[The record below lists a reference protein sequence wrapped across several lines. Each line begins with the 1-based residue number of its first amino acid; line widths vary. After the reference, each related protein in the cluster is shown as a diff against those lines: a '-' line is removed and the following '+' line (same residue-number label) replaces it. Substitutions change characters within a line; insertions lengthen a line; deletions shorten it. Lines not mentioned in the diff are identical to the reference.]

1 VLVVVSPQHTLKLR
15 DVSVRLTAQ
24 PALDEQSYR
33 RAGTVV
39 YTVPP
44 QVHKGTGT
52 PQRFPV
58 PFSPGQLLLLVTFA
72 STGNGPLRYTAAHAE
87 SPAKRGGA
95 GEPQFPGRISW

>member
-1 VLVVVSPQHTLKLR
+1 
-15 DVSVRLTAQ
+15 VSVRLTAP

-39 YTVPP
+39 YAVPP

-72 STGNGPLRYTAAHAE
+72 STGNGPLRYTAAPRRIPCKAQG
-87 SPAKRGGA
+87 SGGTTV
-95 GEPQFPGRISW
+95 PGANLMVIRERRRASRQPVS